1 LIRRFFLDN
10 CLPYG
15 HNIMQMDRDRMRDV
29 ISQKVGL
36 VKQNVLTTIIDEE
49 KKIEIK
55 DQGGGDEMWAG
66 RSILEK
72 TRLFKRRKTVAA
84 LNFSSEELQQ

>member
-1 LIRRFFLDN
+1 
-10 CLPYG
+10 
-15 HNIMQMDRDRMRDV
+15 
-29 ISQKVGL
+29 
-36 VKQNVLTTIIDEE
+36 VLTTIIDEE